1 MVTLCV
7 CSFLWLWS
15 PCVYAPSSGCGH
27 LVCMPLPLVVVTL
40 CVCSF
45 LWLWS
50 PCVYAPSSGCGH
62 LVCMPLPLVVVTLC
76 VWLCTALLLMAAA
89 STALCCCLF
98 SSRLLMYCLPFF
110 VPNSWTTW
118 SSLQCLS
125 PSWPCLAWTRF
136 TSTIA
141 TLLSEHWPINY
152 LVEYSHILRYAS
164 AYGMNVGGPS
174 RTHPF
179 CCHVTDIGC
188 KEGHSY

>member
-1 MVTLCV
+1 MVYYVLATLHSFTEKSFELILDLTGMTERNMPDV
-7 CSFLWLWS
+7 SVRRYPFLWLWS
-15 PCVYAPSSGCGH
+15 PCVYAPSFGCGH
-27 LVCMPLPLVVVTL
+27 LVCML
-40 CVCSF
+40 
-45 LWLWS
+45 
-50 PCVYAPSSGCGH
+50 
-62 LVCMPLPLVVVTLC
+62 LPLVVVTLC
-76 VWLCTALLLMAAA
+76 VWLCTALLLKASA